1 MPTLS
6 INGAQI
12 YYEDSAPNQDNLP
25 QDQQKPVLLFAHGL
39 LWGTHLYDK
48 QVEHFKSSYR
58 CIAFDFRGQGKSEV
72 TKSGYD
78 MDSLAED
85 AIALLEAL
93 EISKCHLV
101 GLSMGG
107 YVAQR
112 VALKRPDLL
121 HSLILLDTGAEAENP
136 EKKADYKKMLRAI
149 HWLGIKRI
157 SKKVMPI
164 MFGETFLNDKSR
176 KQEYKTWLEHLRQ
189 NNKKGAMRAT
199 AGVIERDGVLS
210 RLPDINL
217 PTLIVVGD
225 EDKPTPYEEAQKMHF
240 AIKGSKL
247 AVIKQ
252 AGHSTPVEQ
261 PERLNQ
267 VMSTFLKIVNTQSN
281 TNSKK

>member
-112 VALKRPDLL
+112 VALKRPGLL

-149 HWLGIKRI
+149 HWLGMKRI

-210 RLPDINL
+210 RLPGINL

-261 PERLNQ
+261 PDRLNQ
-267 VMSTFLKIVNTQSN
+267 VMSTFLKLVNTQSN
-281 TNSKK
+281 

>member
-1 MPTLS
+1 MPMIS
-6 INGAQI
+6 INGAEI
-12 YYEDSAPNQDNLP
+12 YYEDSAPEQSNLP
-25 QDQQKPVLLFAHGL
+25 LDQQKPVMLFAHGL

-48 QVEHFKSSYR
+48 QVDFFKKDYR

-72 TKSGYD
+72 TKTGYD
-78 MDSLAED
+78 MYTLADD
-85 AIALLEAL
+85 AIALLQSL
-93 EISKCHLV
+93 VIDKCHFI

-121 HSLILLDTGAEAENP
+121 HSLILLDTAAEAEN
-136 EKKADYKKMLRAI
+136 EAKKAGYKKLLKAI
-149 HWLGIKRI
+149 YWIGLNKVG
-157 SKKVMPI
+157 KKIMAI

-176 KQEYKTWLEHLRQ
+176 KKEYKTWLEYLKQ
-189 NNKKGAMRAT
+189 NNKKGAIKAT
-199 AGVIERDGVLS
+199 IGVIERDDILS
-210 RLPDINL
+210 RLSEIQL

-252 AGHSTPVEQ
+252 SGHSTPVEQ
-261 PERLNQ
+261 PEQLNA
-267 VMSTFLKIVNTQSN
+267 VLKTFLMQIVN
-281 TNSKK
+281 KVEM

>member
-48 QVEHFKSSYR
+48 QVEHFKSNYR

-149 HWLGIKRI
+149 HWLGMKRI

-281 TNSKK
+281 

>member
-1 MPTLS
+1 MPIISL
-6 INGAQI
+6 NGAEI
-12 YYEDSAPNQDNLP
+12 YYEDSAPEQADFPLE
-25 QDQQKPVLLFAHGL
+25 QRKPVLLFAHGL

-48 QVEHFKSSYR
+48 QVEYFKPNYR
-58 CIAFDFRGQGKSEV
+58 CIAFDFRGQGKSQI

-93 EISKCHLV
+93 EIKQCHFV

-121 HSLILLDTGAEAENP
+121 QSLILLDTAAEAESP
-136 EKKADYKKMLRAI
+136 DKKADYKKLLKAI
-149 HWLGIKRI
+149 HWVGIKRI

-176 KQEYKTWLEHLRQ
+176 KQEYKTWLEHLKR
-189 NNKKGAMRAT
+189 NNKKGATRAT
-199 AGVIERDGVLS
+199 IGVIERDEVLS
-210 RLPDINL
+210 RLPEIRL

-225 EDKPTPYEEAQKMHF
+225 EDKPTPYEDAQKMHF
-240 AIKGSKL
+240 AINGSKL
-247 AVIKQ
+247 AVIKHS
-252 AGHSTPVEQ
+252 GHSTPVEQ
-261 PERLNQ
+261 PEQLNE
-267 VMSTFLKIVNTQSN
+267 VINTFLTLVAA
-281 TNSKK
+281 

>member
-58 CIAFDFRGQGKSEV
+58 CISFDFRGQGKSEV

-149 HWLGIKRI
+149 HWLGMKRI

-261 PERLNQ
+261 PQRLNQ
-267 VMSTFLKIVNTQSN
+267 VMSTFLKLVNTQSN
-281 TNSKK
+281 

>member
-1 MPTLS
+1 MPTLF

-25 QDQQKPVLLFAHGL
+25 KDQQKPVLLFAHGL

-48 QVEHFKSSYR
+48 QVEHFKANYR

-85 AIALLEAL
+85 AIALLDAL

-210 RLPDINL
+210 RLPEINL

-267 VMSTFLKIVNTQSN
+267 VMSTFLKLVNTQSN
-281 TNSKK
+281 

>member
-1 MPTLS
+1 MPTLF

-281 TNSKK
+281 

>member
-1 MPTLS
+1 
-6 INGAQI
+6 
-12 YYEDSAPNQDNLP
+12 
-25 QDQQKPVLLFAHGL
+25 
-39 LWGTHLYDK
+39 
-48 QVEHFKSSYR
+48 
-58 CIAFDFRGQGKSEV
+58 
-72 TKSGYD
+72 
-78 MDSLAED
+78 
-85 AIALLEAL
+85 
-93 EISKCHLV
+93 
-101 GLSMGG
+101 
-107 YVAQR
+107 
-112 VALKRPDLL
+112 
-121 HSLILLDTGAEAENP
+121 
-136 EKKADYKKMLRAI
+136 
-149 HWLGIKRI
+149 
-157 SKKVMPI
+157 MPI

-176 KQEYKTWLEHLRQ
+176 KQEYKTWLEHLRK
-189 NNKKGAMRAT
+189 NNKKGAVRAT

-281 TNSKK
+281 

>member
-176 KQEYKTWLEHLRQ
+176 KQEYKTWPEHLRQ

-267 VMSTFLKIVNTQSN
+267 VMSTFLKLVNTQSN
-281 TNSKK
+281 

>member
-149 HWLGIKRI
+149 HWLGMKRI

-176 KQEYKTWLEHLRQ
+176 KQEYKTWLEHLRK

-267 VMSTFLKIVNTQSN
+267 VMSTFLKLVNTQSN
-281 TNSKK
+281 

>member
-149 HWLGIKRI
+149 HWLGMKRI

-267 VMSTFLKIVNTQSN
+267 VMSTFLKLVNTQSN
-281 TNSKK
+281 

>member
-48 QVEHFKSSYR
+48 QVEHFKPNYR

-199 AGVIERDGVLS
+199 VGVIERDGVLS
-210 RLPDINL
+210 RLPEINL

-281 TNSKK
+281 

>member
-261 PERLNQ
+261 PQRLNQ
-267 VMSTFLKIVNTQSN
+267 VMSTFLKLVNTQSN
-281 TNSKK
+281 

>member
-85 AIALLEAL
+85 AIALLDAL

-149 HWLGIKRI
+149 HWLGMKRI

-281 TNSKK
+281 

>member
-199 AGVIERDGVLS
+199 VGVIERDGVLS
-210 RLPDINL
+210 RLPEINL

-281 TNSKK
+281 

>member
-1 MPTLS
+1 
-6 INGAQI
+6 
-12 YYEDSAPNQDNLP
+12 
-25 QDQQKPVLLFAHGL
+25 VLLFAHGL

-85 AIALLEAL
+85 AIALLDAL

-149 HWLGIKRI
+149 HWLGMKRI

-267 VMSTFLKIVNTQSN
+267 VMSTFLKLVNTQSN
-281 TNSKK
+281 

>member
-149 HWLGIKRI
+149 HWLGMKRI

-199 AGVIERDGVLS
+199 AGVIERDGILS

-281 TNSKK
+281 

>member
-149 HWLGIKRI
+149 HWLGMKRI

-281 TNSKK
+281 

>member
-48 QVEHFKSSYR
+48 QVEYFKSSYR

-267 VMSTFLKIVNTQSN
+267 VMSTFLKLVNTQSN
-281 TNSKK
+281 

>member
-149 HWLGIKRI
+149 HWLGMKRI

-210 RLPDINL
+210 RLPEINL

-267 VMSTFLKIVNTQSN
+267 VMSTFLKLVNTQSN
-281 TNSKK
+281 

>member
-149 HWLGIKRI
+149 HWLGMKRI

-176 KQEYKTWLEHLRQ
+176 KQEYKTWLEHLRK

-261 PERLNQ
+261 PQRLNQ
-267 VMSTFLKIVNTQSN
+267 VMSTFLKLVNTQSN
-281 TNSKK
+281 

>member
-149 HWLGIKRI
+149 HWLGMKRI

-261 PERLNQ
+261 PQRLNQ
-267 VMSTFLKIVNTQSN
+267 VMSTFLKLVNTQSN
-281 TNSKK
+281 

>member
-281 TNSKK
+281 

>member
-48 QVEHFKSSYR
+48 QVEHFKSSHR

-112 VALKRPDLL
+112 VALKRLDLL

-267 VMSTFLKIVNTQSN
+267 VMSTFLKLVNTQSN
-281 TNSKK
+281 

>member
-176 KQEYKTWLEHLRQ
+176 KQEYKTWLEHLRK

-261 PERLNQ
+261 PQRLNQ
-267 VMSTFLKIVNTQSN
+267 VMSTFLKLVNTQSN
-281 TNSKK
+281 

>member
-58 CIAFDFRGQGKSEV
+58 CISFDFRGQGKSEV

-149 HWLGIKRI
+149 HWLGMKRI

-281 TNSKK
+281 

>member
-149 HWLGIKRI
+149 HWLGMKRI

-176 KQEYKTWLEHLRQ
+176 KQEYKTWLEHLRK

-281 TNSKK
+281 

>member
-48 QVEHFKSSYR
+48 QVEHFKPNYR

-149 HWLGIKRI
+149 HWLGMKRI

-189 NNKKGAMRAT
+189 NNKKGSMRAT
-199 AGVIERDGVLS
+199 AGVIERDRVLS

-281 TNSKK
+281 

>member
-199 AGVIERDGVLS
+199 AGVIEREGVLS
-210 RLPDINL
+210 RLPHINL

-267 VMSTFLKIVNTQSN
+267 VMSTFLKLVNTQSN
-281 TNSKK
+281 

>member
-1 MPTLS
+1 MPTLF

-267 VMSTFLKIVNTQSN
+267 VMSTFLKLVNTQSN
-281 TNSKK
+281 

>member
-1 MPTLS
+1 MPTLF

-58 CIAFDFRGQGKSEV
+58 CISFDFRGQGKSEV

-210 RLPDINL
+210 RLPEINL

-261 PERLNQ
+261 PEQLNQ
-267 VMSTFLKIVNTQSN
+267 VMSTFLKLVNTQSN
-281 TNSKK
+281 

>member
-85 AIALLEAL
+85 AIALLDAL

-149 HWLGIKRI
+149 HWLGMKRI

-267 VMSTFLKIVNTQSN
+267 VMSTFLKLVNTQSN
-281 TNSKK
+281 